1 MSTPANTSAPIEAI
15 TPTVLARESELS
27 IASRPMLARD
37 ADATYWMARYVER
50 AEHVARLLLVHSE
63 ALIDVGE
70 VAESLLDGHWRSV
83 LQVMYSDPPTLE
95 PRDAQDTRPLSLR
108 ITDDLTLNPG
118 NPNSLIS
125 CLTRGRENARGVR
138 EVISTEMWQH
148 LNVMYWSIRAED
160 AKSLL
165 QEVPDQL
172 YQQIIE
178 GSMLF
183 QGLTDQTLGHGQRWY
198 FTQLGKYFERI
209 YGICRTV
216 TFKHQLIDDYED
228 TAGGGASPL
237 WTIHWTT
244 ILRSCGSIEAYRRSY
259 FGELDEA
266 HVAHF
271 MVLDDGFPRSIAYC
285 VRRAYE
291 CIAALRISVRPQ
303 AIDPAERILGRLR
316 AQLEFADV
324 SDILRRGLADY
335 LRNVL
340 DLVNQAALAVQRSYF
355 LH

>member
-1 MSTPANTSAPIEAI
+1 MTRPSSPI
-15 TPTVLARESELS
+15 VRESDTPS
-27 IASRPMLARD
+27 ANRPMLARD

-50 AEHVARLLLVHSE
+50 AEHVARMLLVHSE
-63 ALIDVGE
+63 ALIDVGD

-83 LQVMYSDPPTLE
+83 LQVMYSDQPKSIE
-95 PRDAQDTRPLSLR
+95 PRDASDTRPLSLR

-125 CLTRGRENARGVR
+125 CLTRARDNARGIR
-138 EVISTEMWQH
+138 EVISAEMWQH

-165 QEVPDQL
+165 QEVPEQL

-183 QGLTDQTLGHGQRWY
+183 QGLTDQTLGYGQRWY

-209 YGICRTV
+209 NDICRMV
-216 TFKHQLIDDYED
+216 MVKRQLMNDHES
-228 TAGGGASPL
+228 GGETYDSPL
-237 WTIHWTT
+237 WQIHWTT

-259 FGELDEA
+259 FGELDEP
-266 HVAHF
+266 HVAQF
-271 MVLDDGFPRSIAYC
+271 MVLDDAFPRSMAYC
-285 VRRAYE
+285 VRRAYDSL
-291 CIAALRISVRPQ
+291 AALRATVRPQ
-303 AIDPAERILGRLR
+303 SIDQAERILGRLR

-324 SDILRRGLADY
+324 SEILRSGLDVY
-335 LRNVL
+335 LSNLL
-340 DLVNQAALAVQRSYF
+340 DQVNLAALAVQRSYF